1 MTDRIT
7 FEREGDVAVISLDDG
22 KVNAMGFEMLE
33 AINLALDRAEAETS
47 AVALFGRE
55 GILSGGF
62 DLKVINGGDEGELR
76 RMVNLGVRTL
86 MRLYGFPLPLVAG
99 ATGHAIAL
107 GAFILLASD
116 YRIGIEGDF
125 KLGLNETAIGL
136 TLPAFGIELAQA
148 RLSPRHL
155 SQAAIGARLYLP
167 AEAIEAGFLDEVVE
181 PGRIREAVVARAQA
195 MAALDANAF
204 NATKQAFRG
213 PAIGRV
219 IGALPT

>member
-1 MTDRIT
+1 MTDRVT

-22 KVNAMGFEMLE
+22 KANAMGFEMLE
-33 AINLALDRAEAETS
+33 AINLALDRAAAEAS
-47 AVALFGRE
+47 AVALFGRA

-62 DLKVINGGDEGELR
+62 DLKVINGGDAGELR

-86 MRLYGFPLPLVAG
+86 MRLYGLPLPLVAA

-181 PGRIREAVVARAQA
+181 PSRIREAVVAKAQA
-195 MAALDANAF
+195 MAALDAQAF

-213 PAIGRV
+213 AAIARV
-219 IGALPT
+219 IGGLPA